1 MSLEEFDLLEI
12 PVLGCF
18 QVAHVRHRRSNQGA
32 DTFGVPTNSV
42 IITALAAI
50 AGSLVGALGSAVG
63 TWITARHQDRRD
75 LLGKQIARRE
85 ALYSDF
91 IGESA
96 RLLVDA
102 MQHNVSDLQKLLP
115 VYALLSRIRLSS
127 SEPVLQTAEKVIKT
141 IVNTYPQPNL
151 TADQIESRAV
161 NGQNQICANH
171 AQNERHAHEI
181 KERKEEQG
189 IREKTAPDD
198 ELQTPPKIQER
209 IRRPA
214 LRVALPDF
222 Q

>member
-1 MSLEEFDLLEI
+1 VSSEDFDLLEI
-12 PVLGCF
+12 TVLCSL

-32 DTFGVPTNSV
+32 ITFGAPINSG

-85 ALYSDF
+85 VLYSDF

-102 MQHNVSDLQKLLP
+102 MQNNVSDLQKLLP

-127 SEPVLQTAEKVIKT
+127 SEPVLQTAEQVIKT

-161 NGQNQICANH
+161 NGQDPLRLFSDTC
-171 AQNERHAHEI
+171 R
-181 KERKEEQG
+181 
-189 IREKTAPDD
+189 T
-198 ELQTPPKIQER
+198 ELESLQRQ
-209 IRRPA
+209 
-214 LRVALPDF
+214 L
-222 Q
+222 

>member
-1 MSLEEFDLLEI
+1 M
-12 PVLGCF
+12 
-18 QVAHVRHRRSNQGA
+18 
-32 DTFGVPTNSV
+32 

-91 IGESA
+91 IG
-96 RLLVDA
+96 V
-102 MQHNVSDLQKLLP
+102 
-115 VYALLSRIRLSS
+115 SRIRLSS

-161 NGQNQICANH
+161 NGQDPLRQFSDTC
-171 AQNERHAHEI
+171 R
-181 KERKEEQG
+181 
-189 IREKTAPDD
+189 T
-198 ELQTPPKIQER
+198 ELESLQRQM
-209 IRRPA
+209 
-214 LRVALPDF
+214 
-222 Q
+222 